1 MATAIRTTL
10 KNYFQ
15 TGDRPSQAQY
25 ADLIDSKLN
34 LAELGIQTMVGTL
47 SSSGLIVTGHITAS
61 GDISA
66 SGQLRG
72 NDLFLHDGNLDIQT
86 GNTYT
91 FNPSSGT
98 GNITFT
104 VGVDDVQIATNKRL
118 ELSNTQ
124 GILELGTP
132 SIPTNTT
139 ASGVISASGNIIAP
153 QFHVGGDG
161 ITPPVFIT
169 HHVEGDNLQIVN
181 GGLLLQNN
189 ITASGNISSSGKIT
203 GLTGSFGRLEG
214 LSPITIGSPVVF
226 SGSVT
231 MSNQISSSGN
241 ILGSTGSFNS
251 MILSN
256 LPTSS
261 VNLPTGSVWV
271 SGSTV
276 ISGVNCGTLMI
287 TL

>member
-1 MATAIRTTL
+1 MLLPNYDLDFTKPSFTA
-10 KNYFQ
+10 N
-15 TGDRPSQAQY
+15 
-25 ADLIDSKLN
+25 
-34 LAELGIQTMVGTL
+34 V
-47 SSSGLIVTGHITAS
+47 TAS

-66 SGQLRG
+66 SGTVFG
-72 NDLFLHDGNLDIQT
+72 ISGSFSTINVTNFSNLLSD
-86 GNTYT
+86 
-91 FNPSSGT
+91 SH
-98 GNITFT
+98 IT
-104 VGVDDVQIATNKRL
+104 
-118 ELSNTQ
+118 S
-124 GILELGTP
+124 
-132 SIPTNTT
+132 
-139 ASGVISASGNIIAP
+139 
-153 QFHVGGDG
+153 
-161 ITPPVFIT
+161 
-169 HHVEGDNLQIVN
+169 
-181 GGLLLQNN
+181 
-189 ITASGNISSSGKIT
+189 SGNISASGKIT

>member
-1 MATAIRTTL
+1 MASRLVIEDNIVGGIAFGQYIIGNNSVPVQI
-10 KNYFQ
+10 KQNYLTVDPGGF
-15 TGDRPSQAQY
+15 G
-25 ADLIDSKLN
+25 
-34 LAELGIQTMVGTL
+34 
-47 SSSGLIVTGHITAS
+47 GHITAS
-61 GDISA
+61 G
-66 SGQLRG
+66 
-72 NDLFLHDGNLDIQT
+72 N
-86 GNTYT
+86 
-91 FNPSSGT
+91 
-98 GNITFT
+98 
-104 VGVDDVQIATNKRL
+104 
-118 ELSNTQ
+118 
-124 GILELGTP
+124 
-132 SIPTNTT
+132 
-139 ASGVISASGNIIAP
+139 ISASGNIIAP
-153 QFHVGGDG
+153 QFHIGGDG

-169 HHVEGDNLQIVN
+169 HHVAGDNLQIVN